1 MSGARPLT
9 AEEPP
14 AHVADGALAPCP
26 AAFVARLVQALGDVD
41 AARVLDKLRT
51 PRRVGLWVN
60 PLRIGTRDGVQEG
73 VLPNA
78 ATIDAAL
85 AALPVAVAAIPGLAG
100 AFVMPAAAR
109 AALLASQAAH
119 DGAVWLQNPSS
130 VLPVLALAPQP
141 GQEVLDLA
149 AAPGMKTLHIAAL
162 MANCGRIAAVEAI
175 KPRFF
180 KLRDVLQRGGV
191 TIAQT
196 YLADG
201 RMIGRKTPARFDRV
215 LLDAPCSSEARF
227 RRDVPASMQHW
238 SEHKVRECAHKQRGL
253 LWSAFLALKPGGR
266 MVYSTCSFAVEE
278 NEGSI
283 AWLLT
288 RAAGQARL
296 VPWSA
301 PAGDTRAGVTRWRN
315 AVWSAQLSLCVR
327 VLPDGLFG
335 GFFIAVIEKGL

>member
-1 MSGARPLT
+1 MPGARPLT

-14 AHVADGALAPCP
+14 AHVADGTLAPCP

-41 AARVLDKLRT
+41 AARVLDELRT
-51 PRRVGLWVN
+51 PRRVGLRVN

-78 ATIDAAL
+78 ATVDAALDAAL
-85 AALPVAVAAIPGLAG
+85 AALPVAVAAIPGLSG

-141 GQEVLDLA
+141 GEEVLDLA

-238 SEHKVRECAHKQRGL
+238 SEHK
-253 LWSAFLALKPGGR
+253 
-266 MVYSTCSFAVEE
+266 
-278 NEGSI
+278 
-283 AWLLT
+283 
-288 RAAGQARL
+288 
-296 VPWSA
+296 
-301 PAGDTRAGVTRWRN
+301 
-315 AVWSAQLSLCVR
+315 AQC
-327 VLPDGLFG
+327 
-335 GFFIAVIEKGL
+335 KK